1 MVAPGGRRVTAHG
14 GADRGAAAIDVDA
27 LDPGVRDFVAVLRT
41 EGVDTFESCEGGPG
55 HAYGEPTVRFHGN
68 AFEGYRVFAIAMNR
82 GLPVAEL
89 RRVHQVLDGQL
100 EGPWWELTFR
110 TTGA

>member
-1 MVAPGGRRVTAHG
+1 MVAPIGRRVKTR
-14 GADRGAAAIDVDA
+14 RGVSRDVAPIDVDA
-27 LDPGVRDFVAVLRT
+27 LDPGVRDFVAVLRA

-68 AFEGYRVFAIAMNR
+68 AFEGYRVFAIAMNH